1 MGVNLLGPGGH
12 FYGSRLRVSPG
23 LRGGGGGEEGLR
35 GIRVN
40 GLHACAMLHFNLGI
54 KKTKTNKSSRE
65 KYFFNAFCALQILG
79 RILPSADKRKKLKWQ
94 QTIPPNETCHQRV
107 TCRKLNAESDME
119 VSLRCDYTEKVWQP
133 HTAPANTQQPQ
144 PPHTHTHSL
153 HHWSESTHCSHM
165 LLVPG
170 SPPLASLSFPSTG
183 SPAGRPEEKPGE
195 CLPRQSESTDQ
206 QSQSGQNQGSNPGL
220 QKTTMFRTASVTEA
234 SGPDC
239 EQLPHNKMNCRVQ

>member
-1 MGVNLLGPGGH
+1 MITQRR
-12 FYGSRLRVSPG
+12 YGNP
-23 LRGGGGGEEGLR
+23 
-35 GIRVN
+35 
-40 GLHACAMLHFNLGI
+40 
-54 KKTKTNKSSRE
+54 TPP
-65 KYFFNAFCALQILG
+65 LQTHSN
-79 RILPSADKRKKLKWQ
+79 PSL
-94 QTIPPNETCHQRV
+94 
-107 TCRKLNAESDME
+107 
-119 VSLRCDYTEKVWQP
+119 
-133 HTAPANTQQPQ
+133 
-144 PPHTHTHSL
+144 HTHTHTSL

-239 EQLPHNKMNCRVQ
+239 EQLPHNKMNCRVSEAECTKTKVQIWGMLVLEVDGNI

>member
-119 VSLRCDYTEKVWQP
+119 GYY
-133 HTAPANTQQPQ
+133 
-144 PPHTHTHSL
+144 
-153 HHWSESTHCSHM
+153 
-165 LLVPG
+165 
-170 SPPLASLSFPSTG
+170 
-183 SPAGRPEEKPGE
+183 
-195 CLPRQSESTDQ
+195 
-206 QSQSGQNQGSNPGL
+206 
-220 QKTTMFRTASVTEA
+220 
-234 SGPDC
+234 
-239 EQLPHNKMNCRVQ
+239 

>member
-133 HTAPANTQQPQ
+133 HTAPAHSNPSL
-144 PPHTHTHSL
+144 HTHTHTASTIGLNLHIAHTCFWFLAARHSL
-153 HHWSESTHCSHM
+153 LSLSLAQEAQQAGQRRS
-165 LLVPG
+165 
-170 SPPLASLSFPSTG
+170 LASACRG
-183 SPAGRPEEKPGE
+183 SQRARISRASLDKTREVTLASKKQQ
-195 CLPRQSESTDQ
+195 CFALH
-206 QSQSGQNQGSNPGL
+206 QSQKLLGQTVNSCHI
-220 QKTTMFRTASVTEA
+220 TR
-234 SGPDC
+234 
-239 EQLPHNKMNCRVQ
+239 